1 MRYHT
6 LLIWALRIIVGSV
19 FVVSGI
25 AKLIDPWG
33 FVYKIDQ
40 YLMAWGMSM
49 QRTITLVGA
58 IAIAGTEFV
67 CGVLLATGCFKR
79 MAAWILTATMA
90 VMLPLTFYI
99 MIADPVSDCGCF
111 GDLFTISN
119 EATFAKNV
127 LLSAALIYLLLANT
141 KAKGVFHPASQ
152 WLVAVALWAYAIVI
166 GFVGYNIQPMVEFR
180 AHPVGSE
187 YCVTDD
193 TDTDTD
199 TDADADTDQMIFV
212 YERNGERKEFT
223 TDNLP
228 DEEDGWEFVERI
240 DSDPAAVDA
249 VAETAATDVMTVYDE
264 YGEDVSDHV
273 FGSEGTHIVVLIP
286 DLRRADISYTYLLNE
301 LNKKVTAQGAEFYA
315 IMAADSTGIMA
326 WRDIA
331 MADYPCYTAGDTDI
345 KELARGNIA
354 LMSIKGCTIIG
365 KRNIWSLDD
374 SVIKPDKNL
383 DDVLDAI
390 TFDGH
395 SLMWK
400 LTAALIV
407 VLLALWS
414 IQEFFISTQR
424 QNHTKIE
431 KNK

>member
-1 MRYHT
+1 
-6 LLIWALRIIVGSV
+6 V

-33 FVYKIDQ
+33 FGYKIDQ
-40 YLMAWGMSM
+40 YLMVWGMSM

-67 CGVLLATGCFKR
+67 CGVLLATGSFKR
-79 MAAWILTATMA
+79 MAVWILTAAMA

-141 KAKGVFHPASQ
+141 KAKGMFHPANQ
-152 WLVAVALWAYAIVI
+152 WLVAVGLWAYAIVV
-166 GFVGYNIQPMVEFR
+166 GFVGYNFQPMVEFR

-187 YCVTDD
+187 YCVTG
-193 TDTDTD
+193 D
-199 TDADADTDQMIFV
+199 TDANADTDRMTFV
-212 YERNGERKEFT
+212 YERGGERKEFT

-240 DSDPAAVDA
+240 DSDPATDA
-249 VAETAATDVMTVYDE
+249 AAATAATDVMTVYDE
-264 YGEDVSDHV
+264 DGEDVTDRIFSSGD
-273 FGSEGTHIVVLIP
+273 THIIVLIP

-301 LNKKVTAQGAEFYA
+301 LNKKVTAQGAEFDA

-331 MADYPCYTAGDTDI
+331 MADYPCYTASDTDI

-374 SVIKPDKNL
+374 SIINPDKNL

-390 TFDGH
+390 AFDGNR
-395 SLMWK
+395 LMWE
-400 LTAALIV
+400 LTTALIV
-407 VLLALWS
+407 ILLALWA
-414 IQEFFISTQR
+414 IQEIFITTQR

-431 KNK
+431 KNQ

>member
-6 LLIWALRIIVGSV
+6 LLIWVLRIIVGGV

-40 YLMAWGMSM
+40 YLMVWGMSM

-127 LLSAALIYLLLANT
+127 LLSAALIYLLLANS
-141 KAKGVFHPASQ
+141 KAKGVFHPANQ
-152 WLVAVALWAYAIVI
+152 WLVAVALWAYAIVV

-180 AHPVGSE
+180 AHPIGSE

-193 TDTDTD
+193 TDDN
-199 TDADADTDQMIFV
+199 ADTDQMIFV
-212 YERNGERKEFT
+212 YERGGERKEFT

-240 DSDPAAVDA
+240 DSGPTAVDA
-249 VAETAATDVMTVYDE
+249 ATVAATTDVMTVYDE
-264 YGEDVSDHV
+264 YGEDVTDRV
-273 FGSEGTHIVVLIP
+273 FGSEGTHVVVLIP

-331 MADYPCYTAGDTDI
+331 MADYPCYTASDTDI

-354 LMSIKGCTIIG
+354 LMAIKGCTIIG
-365 KRNIWSLDD
+365 KRNILSLDD
-374 SVIKPDKNL
+374 TVIDPDKNL
-383 DDVLDAI
+383 DDALDAI
-390 TFDGH
+390 AFDGH
-395 SLMWK
+395 KLMWE
-400 LTAALIV
+400 LTTALIV
-407 VLLALWS
+407 ILLALWA
-414 IQEFFISTQR
+414 IQEIFISTQR
-424 QNHTKIE
+424 QNRTKIE

>member
-1 MRYHT
+1 MRYHK
-6 LLIWALRIIVGSV
+6 LLIWVLRIVVGCV

-33 FVYKIDQ
+33 FIYKIDQ
-40 YLMAWGMSM
+40 YLMVWGMSM

-79 MAAWILTATMA
+79 IAVWILTAAMA

-111 GDLFTISN
+111 GDMFAISN

-127 LLSAALIYLLLANT
+127 LLSVAIIYLLLANA
-141 KAKGVFHPASQ
+141 KAKGMFHPVSQ
-152 WLVAVALWAYAIVI
+152 WLVAVVLWAYAIVV
-166 GFVGYNIQPMVEFR
+166 GCVGYNVQPMIDFR

-187 YCVTDD
+187 YCVNDD
-193 TDTDTD
+193 TDTS
-199 TDADADTDQMIFV
+199 ADADRMTFV
-212 YERNGERKEFT
+212 YERGGERKEFT

-228 DEEDGWEFVERI
+228 NEEDGWEFVERI
-240 DSDPAAVDA
+240 DNGPVTDA
-249 VAETAATDVMTVYDE
+249 VAATAAPEVMTVYDE
-264 YGEDVSDHV
+264 DGEDVTDRV
-273 FGSEGTHIVVLIP
+273 FSSEGTHIVILIP

-301 LNKKVTAQGAEFYA
+301 LNKKVTAQGAEFDA
-315 IMAADSTGIMA
+315 IMATDSAGIMA

-331 MADYPCYTAGDTDI
+331 MADYPCYTASDTDI

-354 LMSIKGCTIIG
+354 LMSIEGCTITG

-374 SVIKPDKNL
+374 AVIAPDKNL
-383 DDVLDAI
+383 DDVLNAI
-390 TFDGH
+390 AFDGH
-395 SLMWK
+395 RLMWK
-400 LTAALIV
+400 LTTVLIAI
-407 VLLALWS
+407 LLALWG
-414 IQEFFISTQR
+414 IQEFFIWTQR
-424 QNHTKIE
+424 QKKHQD
-431 KNK
+431 

>member
-1 MRYHT
+1 M
-6 LLIWALRIIVGSV
+6 
-19 FVVSGI
+19 VSGI

-40 YLMAWGMSM
+40 YLMVWGMSM

-79 MAAWILTATMA
+79 MAAWILTAAMA

-111 GDLFTISN
+111 GDMFAISN

-127 LLSAALIYLLLANT
+127 LLSAALVYLLLANT
-141 KAKGVFHPASQ
+141 KAKGAFHPASQ
-152 WLVAVALWAYAIVI
+152 WLVAVVLWAYAIVV

-187 YCVTDD
+187 YCVTG
-193 TDTDTD
+193 DTDTD
-199 TDADADTDQMIFV
+199 TDADADTDQMIFI

-223 TDNLP
+223 ADNLP

-240 DSDPAAVDA
+240 ESNPVADDA
-249 VAETAATDVMTVYDE
+249 AATTASDVMTVYDE
-264 YGEDVSDHV
+264 DGEDVTDRV
-273 FGSEGTHIVVLIP
+273 FGAGGTHIVVLIP

-301 LNKKVTAQGAEFYA
+301 LNKKVTAQGAGFYA
-315 IMAADSTGIMA
+315 IMATDSAGIMA

-354 LMSIKGCTIIG
+354 LMSIKECTIMG

-374 SVIKPDKNL
+374 AAIGPDKNL
-383 DDVLDAI
+383 DDVLNAI

-395 SLMWK
+395 KLMWR
-400 LTAALIV
+400 LTAALIAI
-407 VLLALWS
+407 LLALWG

-424 QNHTKIE
+424 QKHAKIE
-431 KNK
+431 KNQ